1 MIVKKLDGFCI
12 VNKIKEHKQNKD
24 KLLKFIDD
32 MPESEIVSNRENVG
46 KSDWYLP
53 KDAERK
59 YLELFY
65 DIVRPYMEI
74 MRDEM
79 YCDRWQINNGW
90 FQQYTGDNEHKW
102 HNHPGTNFSNVY
114 FLEMPEKQ
122 MQTQF
127 YNLLTK
133 AIVTF
138 DLEEGD
144 LLTFPGHLLHRSSK
158 INSNKRKTIISFNS
172 DFKDA
177 IL

>member
-1 MIVKKLDGFCI
+1 MIIKNLDSFCI

-32 MPESEIVSNRENVG
+32 MPKSSFKSNREDVS
-46 KSDWYLP
+46 KTDWNLP
-53 KDAERK
+53 KETKRD
-59 YLELFY
+59 YLEFFY
-65 DIVRPYMEI
+65 DIVTPYMDT
-74 MRDEM
+74 MKDEM
-79 YCDRWQINNGW
+79 HCDNWQINNGW
-90 FQQYTGDNEHKW
+90 YQQYTGDNEHKW

-133 AIVTF
+133 NIITF

-144 LLTFPGHLLHRSSK
+144 LLTFPAHLLHRSDK
-158 INSNKRKTIISFNS
+158 INSMKRKTIISFNS
-172 DFKDA
+172 DFKDVR
-177 IL
+177 L